1 MAEIKCAMT
10 RGHFSAVVMATML
23 FAATPALSQ
32 VGQAAPEKR
41 TGPSPARMADGKPNW
56 TGFWVAPGGMMEV
69 YRGPN
74 WAVGTGTPV
83 NVPTARQRR
92 EGLPELKSPYKE
104 QYDAY
109 LKEPAGPATRDAG
122 ALCSPVGMPAMMG
135 AIYGMEILQTPT
147 IVAIT
152 SEFGPRT
159 RRIWMNE
166 PLPEVGDV
174 DPTYSG
180 YSVGRW
186 DGDVLVVETMG
197 IRVEQTLG
205 GNVPHSPK
213 LKLTERFVQKE
224 PGILV
229 VEMTVDDPDAFVA
242 SWKET
247 TRTYGYRGDY
257 KIQEFWCSENNRG
270 VDEGTGLPKFQ

>member
-1 MAEIKCAMT
+1 MTARFFATAVTAMMI
-10 RGHFSAVVMATML
+10 FATS
-23 FAATPALSQ
+23 PALPQ
-32 VGQAAPEKR
+32 VGQTAPVKR
-41 TGPSPARMADGKPNW
+41 MAPTPTRMADGKPNW
-56 TGFWVAPGGMMEV
+56 TGFWATPGGMLEV

-74 WAVGTGTPV
+74 FGAGRGGPAI
-83 NVPTARQRR
+83 NVPGGRQRR
-92 EGLPELKSPYKE
+92 EGLPEMKSPYKE

-109 LKEPAGPATRDAG
+109 LKETPGPATRDAG

-135 AIYGMEILQTPT
+135 MIYGMEILQTPK

-166 PLPEVGDV
+166 KLPALDDL

-186 DGDVLVVETMG
+186 EGNALVVETIA
-197 IRVEQTLG
+197 IRVEQLLG
-205 GNVPHSPK
+205 GNVPHSPN
-213 LKLTERFVQKE
+213 LKITERIFEKE
-224 PGILV
+224 PGLLV
-229 VEMTVDDPDAFVA
+229 DEMTIDDPDAFVA

-247 TRTYGYRGDY
+247 TRTYAYRGDF
-257 KIQEFWCSENNRG
+257 KLQEFWCSENNRG
-270 VDEGTGLPKFQ
+270 VDGSTGLPKFQ

>member
-1 MAEIKCAMT
+1 MTQRLFLPFAMAL
-10 RGHFSAVVMATML
+10 ML
-23 FAATPALSQ
+23 VAASPALSQ
-32 VGQAAPEKR
+32 VGQSAPVKR
-41 TGPSPARMADGKPNW
+41 IGPNPARMADGKPNW
-56 TGFWVAPGGMMEV
+56 TGFWVTPGGMLEV

-74 WAVGTGTPV
+74 FGAGRGGVAI
-83 NVPTARQRR
+83 NVPGSRQRR
-92 EGLPELKSPYKE
+92 EGVPEMKSPYKE

-109 LKEPAGPATRDAG
+109 LNETPGPATRDAG

-135 AIYGMEILQTPT
+135 MIYGMEILQTPK

-166 PLPEVGDV
+166 PLPALAEI

-186 DGDVLVVETMG
+186 EGNVLVVETIG
-197 IRVEQTLG
+197 IRVEQLLG

-213 LKLTERFVQKE
+213 LKLTERFLEKE
-224 PGILV
+224 PGVLV

-242 SWKET
+242 PWKET
-247 TRTYGYRGDY
+247 TRTYAYRADF
-257 KIQEFWCSENNRG
+257 KLQEFWCSENNRG
-270 VDEGTGLPKFQ
+270 VDESTGLPKFQ